1 MPTDNNYS
9 EVMNLRGRD
18 RDRHWRG
25 TKRGR
30 NDVNTPVNFSK
41 NKIKKITLSELHLCN
56 LILVRVSR
64 LTSKLIV
71 VQPANSACNVSS
83 KADRQA

>member
-1 MPTDNNYS
+1 M
-9 EVMNLRGRD
+9 RGRD

-30 NDVNTPVNFSK
+30 NDTNTPVNFSK
-41 NKIKKITLSELHLCN
+41 NKIKKITLSDLLSN
-56 LILVRVSR
+56 SILVRVSQ

-83 KADRQA
+83 KADRQAGGR